1 MSDKKNP
8 ELTRVK
14 HFIEKQKEV
23 DLSDIHEVAANYK
36 HLYEIQ
42 DLIKKEMGK
51 LKEVLLE
58 NQAEEYF
65 PEDEM
70 KVLFQEGKP
79 RYELDNGVIV
89 EELGIDGFTKVASVS
104 ETSIKKM
111 FDEQVAN
118 KVIGMAKRNIGKT
131 SDTISV
137 RKMTKTELKEMS

>member
-137 RKMTKTELKEMS
+137 RKMTKTELKEMI